1 MGVVDFKEKVLTHGI
16 LDLLRGVGRLYTV
29 SLWCLWYWYGGFA
42 NIEMRLILFNYLLVA
57 CSNLY
62 FGRRFIFLCRP
73 LAAPALECELVKELT
88 RIYLTLLTP
97 QAHLSRLLRLRHLL
111 ACGVKSEPFELFGDF
126 LLLLRCRH
134 LLLFGEVVPILP
146 LLGNLLLKAV
156 VVLVGFHHF
165 GDLVICGLLKR
176 FLRFED
182 LDVGDM
188 VDAEG

>member
-1 MGVVDFKEKVLTHGI
+1 
-16 LDLLRGVGRLYTV
+16 
-29 SLWCLWYWYGGFA
+29 
-42 NIEMRLILFNYLLVA
+42 MRLVLFNYFLVA
-57 CSNLY
+57 CSSLCSESG
-62 FGRRFIFLCRP
+62 FRFLCCP
-73 LAAPALECELVKELT
+73 LPSPALECELVKELT
-88 RIYLTLLTP
+88 RIYLSLRTP
-97 QAHLSRLLRLRHLL
+97 LAHLSGLLGLRDLL

-126 LLLLRCRH
+126 WLLLRCRD
-134 LLLFGEVVPILP
+134 LLLLGKVVPILP